1 MKKIYVLDTNVL
13 LHSTNALTSFEDNYV
28 IIPDVCIDEL
38 DNHKRD
44 KGEIGVNARTTAR
57 ILDKMREDKDNGDLL
72 NGYHLDTGGIIKVE
86 MNHIDAK
93 VPVSWRE
100 TPDLRILRV
109 CVGILNDVKKGEFFD
124 VAPSTPVILVSNDS
138 YLRIK
143 ASLIGIKAEIFDT
156 ESAPDEDNIYNGR
169 TTTYINP
176 FDLNKVFSDSSI
188 EEKSL
193 YYFANDEDAYN
204 YYIGEN
210 VTPLKREPLVEN
222 EYLII
227 KSMSGQGGFLARYR
241 NGKISML
248 PDEFSERS
256 VFGIKAKNAGQKFI
270 FDALLRS
277 PKECPLVIIKGPA
290 GTRKTLLAIAT
301 GLHKVIDDE
310 TYRKILY
317 LRGNTKLDEDIGFL
331 PGTEEEKMEW
341 ALRPVKDNLE
351 VILSSSNK
359 LSKMIPDRRDD
370 PDDVKYSFTPENIL
384 NENARYFFDQG
395 YITIEPVAHMRGR
408 SIAGTFVIIDEAQN
422 LTPNQVKTLISR
434 AGNDTKIVLMG
445 DPYQI
450 DHPYLD
456 FRTNGLCYASDKLK
470 SSKLVAQITLTEEE
484 CERSELSLE
493 ISRRMN
499 KNS

>member
-13 LHSTNALTSFEDNYV
+13 LHSPNALKSFEDNYI

-44 KGEIGVNARTTAR
+44 KGEIGANARATAR
-57 ILDKMREDKDNGDLL
+57 IIDKIREDFKNGNLL
-72 NGYHLDTGGIIKVE
+72 DGYHLDSGGVIKVE
-86 MNHIDAK
+86 MNHVD
-93 VPVSWRE
+93 VEMPSSWRD
-100 TPDLRILRV
+100 TSDLRVLRV
-109 CVGILNDVKKGEFFD
+109 CKGILSDVKKGIFAELP
-124 VAPSTPVILVSNDS
+124 VTTPVILVSNDS

-143 ASLIGIKAEIFDT
+143 ASLIGVKAEIFDT
-156 ESAPDEDNIYNGR
+156 ESAPDEDSIYNGR
-169 TTTYINP
+169 TVAYINP
-176 FDLNKVFSDSSI
+176 FTLNKVFSDSSI
-188 EEKSL
+188 EEDSL
-193 YYFANDEDAYN
+193 YYFNNDGDAYN
-204 YYIGEN
+204 YYIGEDIK
-210 VTPLKREPLVEN
+210 PLKKEHLVEN

-241 NGKISML
+241 DGKISML
-248 PDEFSERS
+248 PAEYSERS

-290 GTRKTLLAIAT
+290 GTGKTLLAIAT
-301 GLHKVIDDE
+301 GLHKVIDDS

-370 PDDVKYSFTPENIL
+370 PDDMKYSFTPENIL
-384 NENARYFFDQG
+384 NESARYFFDQG
-395 YITIEPVAHMRGR
+395 YITIEAVAHMRGR